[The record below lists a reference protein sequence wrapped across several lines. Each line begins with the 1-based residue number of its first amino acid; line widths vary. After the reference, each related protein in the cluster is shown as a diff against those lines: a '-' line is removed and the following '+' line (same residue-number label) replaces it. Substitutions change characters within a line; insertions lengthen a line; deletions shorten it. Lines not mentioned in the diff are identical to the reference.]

1 MAIKWFALYLWI
13 FVVSYESAECTP
25 KKIQKLGVR
34 KEFKGDCLAQLLVPS
49 RNRCC
54 ATAAVHFLR
63 HHPGTGRPLQYREI
77 LVSTRAH
84 MAKFFTDYVRFA
96 KSNSAT
102 VASR

>member
-54 ATAAVHFLR
+54 AIAAVHYFR
-63 HHPGTGRPLQYREI
+63 HRPGAGRPLQIRGI
-77 LVSTRAH
+77 WVSTRAH
-84 MAKFFTDYVRFA
+84 MAKFVTDYVHVA
-96 KSNSAT
+96 KSKSTAM
-102 VASR
+102 ASR